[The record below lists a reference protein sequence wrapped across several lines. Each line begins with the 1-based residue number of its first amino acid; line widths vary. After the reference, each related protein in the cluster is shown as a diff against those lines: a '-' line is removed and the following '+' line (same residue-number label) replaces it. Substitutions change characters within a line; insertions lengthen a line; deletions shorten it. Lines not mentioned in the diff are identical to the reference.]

1 MKPQN
6 FPRLL
11 EIADTETPPEYPVH
25 YPPPSAWI
33 ESGESGAILE
43 SWKKAAKDMSQD
55 MVLYVHVPFCENIC
69 RFCGFYAQ
77 KLCKPAEIPAYLRLV
92 DKEAGFY
99 SGILSRRRF
108 MWLCV
113 GGGTPSIM
121 SAKEI
126 GVFFGILKKHF
137 DFLPGVRIAVE
148 SHPDTLDPEKIGKLK
163 ECGVDWLAIGVE
175 SLDEDVLV
183 RNGRPQDNSRIPG
196 LVRDAKRAGIKNI
209 QIDLIAGLP
218 FQTRES
224 FLRDV
229 ETVAELNPERIYLF
243 PFQSKDRVA
252 LKLEKGNPQ
261 WLWEAYRQA
270 VNKLCS
276 AGYELSC
283 GRWVYK
289 GTGGDWPYSYDQGER
304 ASDKFYSI
312 LGIGPG
318 AISYARNGVRYQNC
332 APMNV
337 YRRRLE
343 NGRLPVARQVALTKK
358 DEMINFILL
367 NLLHKGVCSAREFR
381 TIFGAGINNVFK
393 TALGNLKKQG
403 ALSCIGGKYYLENR
417 ASGLFS
423 LRNELYEP
431 EVVQRIFQR
440 HLRQLEP
447 GVESPGGPAVPDGP
461 ATRARQSFTEG
472 GGQAPTLNAFD
483 SSVFECHPTYECNA
497 DCLFCYNGPASRDRA
512 SIKSLQKELFIEH
525 KQNGK
530 TAVVFSGGEPTL
542 FGDLPELI
550 RFAKKLG
557 YGAIALATNGM
568 RLKDADYFKN
578 LAGCGLN
585 GIELSVH
592 ASSPALH
599 NKITRCRQSW
609 DGIMGA
615 LANALKIKV
624 GVRIN
629 CVVNK
634 HNISVLPD
642 MVRFFVGGFAVT
654 DFRFI
659 MLKTQHLSRRQIAQ
673 LCPKWE
679 DAAKALEP
687 VFETAGKN
695 CRIRLVNLPAC
706 VKPEWAA
713 FMEDVIG
720 KDRTPT
726 LPDPHQTRGRDSLE
740 GGGTPEPGVF
750 ESGGLKPRAC
760 KDCLLQLNCP
770 GVDKGYVAYYGEA
783 GIRPVT
789 SVKSDM
795 QKKYG

>member
-11 EIADTETPPEYPVH
+11 EIADSKTPPEYPVH

-92 DKEAGFY
+92 DKEAEFY
-99 SGILSRRRF
+99 SDILRRRRF

-126 GVFFGILKKHF
+126 GLFFGILKKHF
-137 DFLPGVRIAVE
+137 NFLPGVRIAVE
-148 SHPDTLDPEKIGKLK
+148 SHPDTLDPEKLGKLK

-175 SLDEDVLV
+175 SLDEDVLG

-196 LVRDAKRAGIKNI
+196 LVREARRVGIRNI

-304 ASDKFYSI
+304 TSDKFYSI
-312 LGIGPG
+312 LGLGPG

-332 APMNV
+332 APMNA

-343 NGRLPVARQVALTKK
+343 KGCLPVERQIALTKK
-358 DEMINFILL
+358 DEMINFVLL

-381 TIFGAGINNVFK
+381 SMFGADINKVFK
-393 TALGNLKKQG
+393 IALGKLKRQG
-403 ALSCIGGKYYLENR
+403 TISHIGGKYYLANR

-440 HLRQLEP
+440 HSDRVSV
-447 GVESPGGPAVPDGP
+447 GAESSGGSAAGPAAPDG
-461 ATRARQSFTEG
+461 R
-472 GGQAPTLNAFD
+472 APTLNAFD
-483 SSVFECHPTYECNA
+483 PSIFECHPTYECNA
-497 DCLFCYNGPASRDRA
+497 NCLFCYNGGRRGRA
-512 SIKSLQKELFIEH
+512 GIKSLQKELFIEH

-542 FGDLPELI
+542 SGDLPELI

-568 RLKDADYFKN
+568 RLKDADYFKS
-578 LAGCGLN
+578 LKHCGLN
-585 GIELSVH
+585 RIELSVH
-592 ASSPALH
+592 APQAPLH
-599 NKITRCRQSW
+599 DKITRCRQSW
-609 DGIMGA
+609 DGIMGT

-634 HNISVLPD
+634 LNIGVLPD
-642 MVRFFVGGFAVT
+642 VVKFFMSGFAVT

-659 MLKTQHLSRRQIAQ
+659 MLRTCGLSRRQIAR
-673 LCPKWE
+673 LCPEWE

-687 VFETAGKN
+687 VFETAGTMRDIA
-695 CRIRLVNLPAC
+695 CRIRLVNIPAC

-713 FMEDVIG
+713 CMEDVIG

-726 LPDPHQTRGRDSLE
+726 LPGGVTPASGRGA
-740 GGGTPEPGVF
+740 PEPGVF
-750 ESGGLKPRAC
+750 EGGGLKVRAC
-760 KDCLLQLNCP
+760 RDCLMQLNCP
-770 GVDKGYVAYYGEA
+770 GVDKGYLAYYGET

-789 SVKSDM
+789 SVESDM

>member
-1 MKPQN
+1 M
-6 FPRLL
+6 
-11 EIADTETPPEYPVH
+11 D
-25 YPPPSAWI
+25 
-33 ESGESGAILE
+33 
-43 SWKKAAKDMSQD
+43 QD
-55 MVLYVHVPFCENIC
+55 MVLYVHVPFCRNIC

-77 KLCKPAEIPAYLRLV
+77 KLCKPAEIPAYLRLI

-126 GVFFGILKKHF
+126 GLFFSILKKHF
-137 DFLPGVRIAVE
+137 NFLPGVRIALE

-163 ECGVDWLAIGVE
+163 ECGVDWLSIGVE
-175 SLDEDVLV
+175 SLDEYVLGK
-183 RNGRPQDNSRIPG
+183 NGRPQDNSRIPG
-196 LVRDAKRAGIKNI
+196 LVREARRAGIKNI

-229 ETVAELNPERIYLF
+229 ETVAELNPERIYVF

-261 WLWEAYRQA
+261 WLWEAYRRA

-332 APMNV
+332 APMNA
-337 YRRRLE
+337 YRQRLE
-343 NGRLPVARQVALTKK
+343 NGRLPVARQIALTKK
-358 DEMINFILL
+358 DEMINFVLL
-367 NLLHKGVCSAREFR
+367 NLLHKGVCSVREFR
-381 TIFGAGINNVFK
+381 TIFGDDISNVFK

-403 ALSCIGGKYYLENR
+403 ALSRIGGKYYLANR
-417 ASGLFS
+417 ASGFFS
-423 LRNELYEP
+423 LRNELYES
-431 EVVQRIFQR
+431 EAVQRIFQR
-440 HLRQLEP
+440 HSDNVSV
-447 GVESPGGPAVPDGP
+447 GAESSGGSAAGPAAPDGP
-461 ATRARQSFTEG
+461 APQARR
-472 GGQAPTLNAFD
+472 APTLNAFD
-483 SSVFECHPTYECNA
+483 SSLFECHPTYECNA
-497 DCLFCYNGPASRDRA
+497 NCLFCYNGPASVSRA
-512 SIKSLQKELFIEH
+512 DIKSLRKELFIEH
-525 KQNGK
+525 RQNGK

-542 FGDLPELI
+542 FGNLPGLI
-550 RFAKKLG
+550 RFVKKLG

-568 RLKDADYFKN
+568 RLENADYFKN
-578 LAGCGLN
+578 LKLNGLN
-585 GIELSVH
+585 RIELSVH

-599 NKITRCRQSW
+599 NRITRCKQAW
-609 DGIMGA
+609 DGITGA
-615 LANALKIKV
+615 LANALKINV

-634 HNISVLPD
+634 LNIGVLPD
-642 MVRFFVGGFAVT
+642 MVGFFMGRFAVT

-679 DAAKALEP
+679 DAVKALAP

-713 FMEDVIG
+713 LMEDVIG
-720 KDRTPT
+720 EDR
-726 LPDPHQTRGRDSLE
+726 HAACA
-740 GGGTPEPGVF
+740 GTPEPGVF
-750 ESGGLKPRAC
+750 ESGDRLKVRAC
-760 KDCLLQLNCP
+760 KDCPMQLNCP
-770 GVDKGYVAYYGEA
+770 GVDKSYVAYYGQA
-783 GIRPVT
+783 RIKPIT
-789 SVKSDM
+789 
-795 QKKYG
+795 QI